1 MNKKV
6 EKYSANVIFVL
17 EYVCKVARQRKYFNE
32 QKSRQY
38 VAVRNLMFAIFI
50 KHDGQTTDKRI
61 KKGWKIDF

>member
-38 VAVRNLMFAIFI
+38 VAVRNLMFAIFLL
-50 KHDGQTTDKRI
+50 KHDGQTNELK
-61 KKGWKIDF
+61 